1 MQIKE
6 NMTPTELEGA
16 MALHFFAKLKK
27 NINWCY

>member
-1 MQIKE
+1 MEISFLKE

-27 NINWCY
+27 NIN